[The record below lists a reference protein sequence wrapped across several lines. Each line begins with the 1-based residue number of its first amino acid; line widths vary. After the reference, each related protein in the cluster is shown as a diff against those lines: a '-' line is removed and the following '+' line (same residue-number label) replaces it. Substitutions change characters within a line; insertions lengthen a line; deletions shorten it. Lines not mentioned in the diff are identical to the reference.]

1 MNIARPLER
10 CGHRSLQA
18 PEVPALEV
26 IHLLDTNEMHLLGRD
41 GNEDHVPP
49 AGKLTVARRI
59 VEAIARRM
67 GSG

>member
-1 MNIARPLER
+1 M
-10 CGHRSLQA
+10 
-18 PEVPALEV
+18 PALEV